1 MISDLIFVF
10 RFGIQQG
17 CPADHL
23 VRCVKVGGGNT
34 SPATHPTPPL
44 THPTPPVTLPVT
56 PPSSGCCLPVGPVA
70 PSVSIIGPQPIY
82 VSYNNIK
89 VILIL
94 LNTMN

>member
-1 MISDLIFVF
+1 ML

-34 SPATHPTPPL
+34 SPATHPTPPF
-44 THPTPPVTLPVT
+44 THST
-56 PPSSGCCLPVGPVA
+56 PPSSVGGLPVGPVA

-89 VILIL
+89 VIYFFIKDRGGGV
-94 LNTMN
+94 NATIS